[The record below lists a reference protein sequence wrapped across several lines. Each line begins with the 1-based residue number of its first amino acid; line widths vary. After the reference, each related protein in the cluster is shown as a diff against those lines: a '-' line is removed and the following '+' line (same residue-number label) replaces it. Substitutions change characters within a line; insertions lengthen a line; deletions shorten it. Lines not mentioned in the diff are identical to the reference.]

1 VTEQEELKATYDKLV
16 QLFEGA
22 PFVCFV
28 LDVKNLKMASYKKMD
43 ESTADPIIKHMDQYL
58 NDYK

>member
-28 LDVKNLKMASYKKMD
+28 LDVKNLKMASYK
-43 ESTADPIIKHMDQYL
+43 HMDQYL